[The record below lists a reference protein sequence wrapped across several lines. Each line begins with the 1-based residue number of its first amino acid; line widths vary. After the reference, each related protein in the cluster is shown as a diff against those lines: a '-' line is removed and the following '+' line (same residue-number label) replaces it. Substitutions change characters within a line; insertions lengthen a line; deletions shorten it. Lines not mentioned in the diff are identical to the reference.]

1 MNNCPHI
8 KIQLLLNSDELL
20 IENYD
25 FFFFLTDQERL
36 RGKIWE
42 QKKDLMKHNVSVDIS

>member
-8 KIQLLLNSDELL
+8 KIQLLLNTYELL

-25 FFFFLTDQERL
+25 FFFFFRPRKCERSNMRTKEGLT
-36 RGKIWE
+36 
-42 QKKDLMKHNVSVDIS
+42 KHNASVDIS

>member
-8 KIQLLLNSDELL
+8 KIQLLLNTYELL

-25 FFFFLTDQERL
+25 FFFFFADHE
-36 RGKIWE
+36 
-42 QKKDLMKHNVSVDIS
+42 SVTGQI